1 MSASASA
8 MIAAA
13 RTATPNRDG
22 GVMRK
27 PFRRGN
33 CLPRHRQ
40 PADDE
45 QRHAKHQREPRQR
58 KQRDDD
64 LYDDRHA
71 ADEAPLALE
80 LRMLAHGPGA
90 AVVLGFEWLK
100 LDAGEGR
107 EFLRGH
113 GAWSIGGCAASHFT
127 RSARALNTVSTSI
140 EFAATARAALIR
152 SASSMM

>member
-1 MSASASA
+1 MRCSGRRWLPVADWAYLRR
-8 MIAAA
+8 A
-13 RTATPNRDG
+13 RKD
-22 GVMRK
+22 K
-27 PFRRGN
+27 PRHLRSS
-33 CLPRHRQ
+33 RHRQ

-45 QRHAKHQREPRQR
+45 QRHAKHQREPRQGE
-58 KQRDDD
+58 QADDD

-100 LDAGEGR
+100 LDAGEGG

-113 GAWSIGGCAASHFT
+113 GAWSIGGCARSHL
-127 RSARALNTVSTSI
+127 RSV
-140 EFAATARAALIR
+140 
-152 SASSMM
+152 